1 MASTRGQ
8 EPKEKGSV
16 ATDERTEHNQ
26 LDPHRALCPAPL
38 RGADRLVQPR
48 PPARPGQA
56 PRGVGPLRRL
66 HLLPAYPLFG
76 SIGSA
81 LLAIFGVFALG
92 AYLANGRAGRLGL
105 VAMVITVVGQALS
118 LIIGGVSTFASNA
131 IGRAYLAGT
140 EDVMR
145 VEFPAAMSVLFG
157 LAILLLVVGNVLLG
171 VAVWRSGT
179 LPKWAGAIWVASALL
194 FYVLGAV
201 LGMATTGSSLLTQPV
216 GGLLMVID
224 GGWIALSALR
234 RLSAEVVGVQGQPR
248 VR

>member
-26 LDPHRALCPAPL
+26 LDPHRVLALPL
-38 RGADRLVQPR
+38 SGALIAWSSLDPQPDQVKH
-48 PPARPGQA
+48 PEEWARF
-56 PRGVGPLRRL
+56 VGSTYY
-66 HLLPAYPLFG
+66 LLTHIFG

-216 GGLLMVID
+216 GGLLMVIG

>member
-1 MASTRGQ
+1 MSAQKTINWIRIGLLALPLSGVLLAW
-8 EPKEKGSV
+8 SS
-16 ATDERTEHNQ
+16 
-26 LDPHRALCPAPL
+26 LDP
-38 RGADRLVQPR
+38 QPDQVKH
-48 PPARPGQA
+48 PEEWARF
-56 PRGVGPLRRL
+56 VGSSYY
-66 HLLPAYPLFG
+66 LLTHVFG

-118 LIIGGVSTFASNA
+118 LVIGGVSTFASNA

-140 EDVMR
+140 EEVMR
-145 VEFPAAMSVLFG
+145 LEFPTAMSVLFA

-171 VAVWRSGT
+171 VAVWRSET

-216 GGLLMVID
+216 GGLLMVIG
-224 GGWIALSALR
+224 GGWIAFSALLR
-234 RLSAEVVGVQGQPR
+234 PSAEVAGVQAQPR
-248 VR
+248 VQ

>member
-1 MASTRGQ
+1 LPMSAQNTINWIRIGLFALPLSGVLLAW
-8 EPKEKGSV
+8 SS
-16 ATDERTEHNQ
+16 
-26 LDPHRALCPAPL
+26 LDP
-38 RGADRLVQPR
+38 QPNQVKH
-48 PPARPGQA
+48 PEEWARF
-56 PRGVGPLRRL
+56 VGSGYY
-66 HLLPAYPLFG
+66 LLTHVFG

-105 VAMVITVVGQALS
+105 MAMVVTVVGQALS
-118 LIIGGVSTFASNA
+118 LVIGGVSTFASNA

-145 VEFPAAMSVLFG
+145 LEFPAAMSVLFG

-216 GGLLMVID
+216 GGLLMVI
-224 GGWIALSALR
+224 GGGCIALSALR
-234 RLSAEVVGVQGQPR
+234 RPSAEVGGVQGQPR

>member
-1 MASTRGQ
+1 MSEQKTVNWIRIGLFALPLSGVLLAWSSLD
-8 EPKEKGSV
+8 P
-16 ATDERTEHNQ
+16 Q
-26 LDPHRALCPAPL
+26 LDQAKHPEEW
-38 RGADRLVQPR
+38 
-48 PPARPGQA
+48 ARF
-56 PRGVGPLRRL
+56 VGSSYY
-66 HLLPAYPLFG
+66 LLTHVFG

-81 LLAIFGVFALG
+81 LLAVFGVFALG

-118 LIIGGVSTFASNA
+118 LVIGGVSTFASNA

-140 EDVMR
+140 EEVMR
-145 VEFPAAMSVLFG
+145 LEFPTAMTVLFA

-171 VAVWRSGT
+171 VAVWRSET

-216 GGLLMVID
+216 GGGLMVIG
-224 GGWIALSALR
+224 GGWIALSALSR
-234 RLSAEVVGVQGQPR
+234 PSAEAVGVAGAQPR